1 MERIVSILLITCMC
15 FGLFVG
21 CGEKENDSK
30 EKKEKKPEPEYNL
43 KECEFKGI
51 KFSDLELTSDENEIV
66 LKGTLTNNNSEEK
79 SVCFNYYIYNEKGEY
94 CPFISTGKFSTS
106 NYKIKAGESLAF
118 EDRTVNEDNSKGP
131 YTKYTI
137 SGIYD
142 ANAEKQ
148 TISSDGITEGVTQDN
163 TDKNNQSEEHQ
174 RQMERASYFSQK
186 GTDINN
192 KLKEMK
198 EYTKY
203 SDIIESWFASP
214 SEIGNSCNV
223 DIKFNDAADIR
234 VGTVSAIRNEICDVV
249 LAEMP
254 DISEVTVE
262 FDGIGSYV
270 FSVGDGWDREV
281 SASDK
286 E

>member
-1 MERIVSILLITCMC
+1 MKRIVSVLLITCMC

-21 CGEKENDSK
+21 CGEKETDSK

-51 KFSDLELTSDENEIV
+51 KFSDLELISDENEIA
-66 LKGTLTNNNSEEK
+66 
-79 SVCFNYYIYNEKGEY
+79 VCFNYYIYNEKGEY
-94 CPFISTGKFSTS
+94 CPFISTGKFSAS

-118 EDRTVNEDNSKGP
+118 EDKTVNEDNSKGP

-142 ANAEKQ
+142 ANVEKQ

-163 TDKNNQSEEHQ
+163 TDKNSQSEEHQ
-174 RQMERASYFSQK
+174 RQMERASYFSRK

-192 KLKEMK
+192 RLKEMK
-198 EYTKY
+198 EDTKY

-281 SASDK
+281 SESDK